1 MFSKSQHLYDLIY
14 QSFKDYA
21 AEAAQ
26 VDEIIRSRNPDAK
39 SLLDVACGTGLHL
52 EHLAS
57 RYTCEGV
64 DLDPGQLEVARAR
77 MPDVPLHQ
85 GDMIDF
91 DLGRSFDVVT
101 CLFSS
106 IGYVKSEEELDR
118 AVATMA
124 RHLSPGG
131 LLLIEPWFFP
141 QAFIHGHVG
150 VVTVESDDV
159 HVVRMHTSKIVGDR
173 SIMEFHYLVG
183 TSESVEH
190 FTEIHDTGLFPRSS
204 YERAF
209 EAAGLDHEFDEEGLF
224 GRGLFVAVTR

>member
-21 AEAAQ
+21 AESAQ
-26 VDEIIRSRNPDAK
+26 IDGIIRSKDPGAQ

-77 MPDVPLHQ
+77 VPDVPLHQ
-85 GDMIDF
+85 GDMVDF
-91 DLGRSFDVVT
+91 DLGRTFDVVT

-106 IGYVKSEEELDR
+106 IGYLKSEEELDQ
-118 AVATMA
+118 AVANMG
-124 RHLSPGG
+124 RHLSAGG

-141 QAFIHGHVG
+141 QAFIDGHVG

-159 HVVRMHTSKIVGDR
+159 QVVRMNTSKIVGDR

-183 TSESVEH
+183 TSENVEH
-190 FTEIHDTGLFPRSS
+190 FTETHDTGLFPRGS
-204 YERAF
+204 YERALN
-209 EAAGLDHEFDEEGLF
+209 AAGLSHEFDEEGLF
-224 GRGLFVAVTR
+224 GRGLFIATSP